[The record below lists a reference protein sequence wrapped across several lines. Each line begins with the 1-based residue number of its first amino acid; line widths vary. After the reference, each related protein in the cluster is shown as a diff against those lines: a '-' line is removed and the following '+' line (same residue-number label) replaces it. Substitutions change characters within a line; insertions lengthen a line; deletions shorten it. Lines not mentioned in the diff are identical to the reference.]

1 MSPPIKNLLPPTL
14 RALPQGGQ
22 KEATAVVCW
31 GWEAKISAEQLG
43 KISFIDI
50 QEPTKKKLHT
60 RNAEETENSA
70 RSEYS
75 ESIISKF
82 FSLYELPTTYF
93 QINWNKKKNRPQKI
107 IAFWTTKRLQ
117 FQIFLTHF
125 QQNILFLLHSI
136 VRSENFWILSDFQSI
151 SFIFPMS

>member
-50 QEPTKKKLHT
+50 QEPTKKNYILET
-60 RNAEETENSA
+60 R
-70 RSEYS
+70 
-75 ESIISKF
+75 
-82 FSLYELPTTYF
+82 
-93 QINWNKKKNRPQKI
+93 KKRKTVQDP
-107 IAFWTTKRLQ
+107 
-117 FQIFLTHF
+117 
-125 QQNILFLLHSI
+125 NIVKAS
-136 VRSENFWILSDFQSI
+136 
-151 SFIFPMS
+151 